1 MEALPSLL
9 GLAWILAAW
18 CGGAMGVQC
27 PKDQY
32 PVLPPVQDWKCCNRC
47 ATEVEK
53 GTPCPGVKD
62 PDCKCTTAGY
72 KCIDPECSSCL
83 RVPTCGKGEKLVRSG
98 TIHYRYD
105 CQACSDGE
113 YSDIENVESIKWTE
127 TDSTSSQQVTTS
139 EKLAPS
145 TEGTLLHPNSSG
157 PCSCGSL
164 GLETIVAGN
173 QTHNAICGIMIVS
186 KTAQESQGSP
196 TTILALLT
204 AVAIFILI
212 LGTIFLHLYIWRMK
226 MEKLLIAKGGA
237 CITEH
242 EHIHPLEDSWS
253 CQLPEEEHGQRISE
267 EASVKQSWVA

>member
-113 YSDIENVESIKWTE
+113 YSDIENVESIKWT
-127 TDSTSSQQVTTS
+127 D
-139 EKLAPS
+139 
-145 TEGTLLHPNSSG
+145 
-157 PCSCGSL
+157 CGSL